1 MMQVPTMLSTNN
13 PDSKNPLLV
22 VRQLSAIL
30 AAMFAI
36 ALATTAHAD
45 STSDASSSVD
55 TSNWQCRLCTYAYG
69 WTGELDAGLGNVS
82 TTSYKFGE
90 YTGLE
95 NSGIYLIAGGNTSYR
110 NQDGKY
116 LDVTA
121 NNLGLS
127 SRDITIE
134 GGKQGLYELSA
145 EYQEIPQYIANSGRT
160 PFLGLGS
167 DALTLPGNWVTGG
180 STGQM
185 TNLNSNLQNVDIENT
200 RRTASVGI
208 KIMPPKSNWHYSVHF
223 QRDTQDGTNAM
234 GGNFMTT
241 SSILPAYFDYSTN
254 QVRAS
259 ADYVVDKWQV
269 SFGYYGSFFQDA
281 NAALT
286 WSNPFTPLTPGATQ
300 GQMAQPPNN
309 NFNTVTFSAAW
320 QAFTNTRFMAIA
332 SVGRGTQDATFISTT
347 SNTQLSPAPLP
358 SSSLDGSMDTVN
370 YALRANSYVLP
381 DLSLTADYTV
391 NKRDNHTPQASYQQV
406 ITDTYL
412 STFAVNIPYSFNHE
426 LARLIADYRLTSNI
440 HLEAGGSYEDDERT
454 YTVTASTQT
463 NTYWASIRANPTASI
478 STNLQLT
485 HARRYSPDYTAVDTL
500 FSPENPLMRQF
511 DLADRTRNQI
521 TGQVSYSI
529 NTQWSAGVSAEDD
542 DDQYDGTTIGLTQ
555 GKAFNYTLSLTYTP
569 TNTLDV
575 NGYYTQERSSW
586 RQANSQTYSMADW
599 YGDNENTFQTVGL
612 SAEMRDIKP
621 GLDGGVDFNY
631 ALANGATAV
640 STGAPEPVFPNI
652 TMRIQ
657 SVSVYAKYRIN
668 QKWGV
673 KAAYRI
679 ERYSTTDWSI
689 DGVTPSTIPNVLA
702 LGIYSPNYVVNVI
715 SVSTQYSF

>member
-1 MMQVPTMLSTNN
+1 MFSA
-13 PDSKNPLLV
+13 LV
-22 VRQLSAIL
+22 AVTLGLAFASSAY
-30 AAMFAI
+30 
-36 ALATTAHAD
+36 AD
-45 STSDASSSVD
+45 SASNATRVD

-69 WTGELDAGLGNVS
+69 WTGGLDAGLGNVS

-95 NSGIYLIAGGNTSYR
+95 NSGIYLIAGGDTSYR

-116 LDVTA
+116 FDVTA
-121 NNLGLS
+121 TNLGLS

-134 GGKQGLYELSA
+134 GGQQGFYELSA

-160 PFLGLGS
+160 PFQGLGS
-167 DALTLPGNWVTGG
+167 TTLTLPANWVPGG
-180 STGQM
+180 ATGQM
-185 TNLNSNLQNVDIENT
+185 PNLHSDLQNVDIQNT

-208 KIMPPKSNWHYSVHF
+208 KILPPRSNWHYSVHF
-223 QRDTQDGTNAM
+223 QRDTQDGTTAL
-234 GGNFMTT
+234 GGNFVTT
-241 SSILPAYFDYSTN
+241 SSNLPAYFDYRTN

-259 ADYVVDKWQV
+259 ADYAVDKWQV

-281 NAALT
+281 NAAVT
-286 WSNPFTPLTPGATQ
+286 WTNPFTPLTPGATQ

-309 NFNTVTFSAAW
+309 SFNAITFSGAW
-320 QAFTNTRFMAIA
+320 QVLANTRLIA
-332 SVGRGTQDATFISTT
+332 TASLGHGTQDVAFISST

-358 SSSLDGSMDTVN
+358 RTSLDGVMDTIN
-370 YALRANSYVLP
+370 YALRAYSNITS
-381 DLSLTADYTV
+381 DLNLTADYTI
-391 NKRDNHTPQASYQQV
+391 NKRDNHTPQATYQQV
-406 ITDTYL
+406 MTDTYL
-412 STFAVNIPYSFNHE
+412 SAFAVNIPYSFNHE
-426 LARLIADYRLTSNI
+426 LARLIADYRLTPDI

-454 YTVTASTQT
+454 YSETASTQT
-463 NTYWASIRANPTASI
+463 NSYWASMRANPTASI
-478 STNLQLT
+478 STNLQFT

-521 TGQVSYSI
+521 TGQATYSI

-542 DDQYDGTTIGLTQ
+542 DDKYDGTTIGLTQ

-569 TNTLDV
+569 INTLNV
-575 NGYYTQERSSW
+575 NGYYTQERGSW
-586 RQANSQTYSMADW
+586 RQANSQSYSTADW
-599 YGDNENTFQTVGL
+599 YGDNENTYQTVGL

-640 STGAPEPVFPNI
+640 STGAMGPVFPNI

-657 SVSVYAKYRIN
+657 SLSLYGKYRIN
-668 QKWGV
+668 EKWGI

-679 ERYSTTDWSI
+679 ERYSTTDWSL
-689 DGVTPSTIPNVLA
+689 DGVTPSTIPNVMA